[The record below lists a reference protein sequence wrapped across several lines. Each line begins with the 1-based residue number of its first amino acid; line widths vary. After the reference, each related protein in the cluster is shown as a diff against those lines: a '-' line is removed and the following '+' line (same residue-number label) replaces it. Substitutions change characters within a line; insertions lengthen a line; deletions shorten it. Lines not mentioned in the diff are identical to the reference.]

1 MSYPY
6 VFTLG
11 VICLALI
18 GVIGTLFLND
28 ITRDILRKRFVWILG
43 SIAIA
48 GLLKYPFDGQIFSGL
63 EYEDAYIYNAA
74 ARFFLSNA
82 ALLPTQSFLT
92 TSCSVGS
99 LAACNEY
106 STYSGH
112 VIGYSA
118 AIAGAVKL
126 FGYHPELANFV
137 SFYASIL
144 CAGLLFIVASLIGN
158 SIPYAISAV
167 LIFVLLPFQ
176 NLFATASVVEPF
188 SSLFIT
194 LSLLSY
200 LQCVHNRPP
209 KPIQWKIILSWSTLF
224 LVWLACILIKRENAL
239 SIAILPFITIIFILF
254 ERRSAESWS
263 WLAKPVLLFWIL
275 LALFFVLV
283 IDVAETIRAE
293 VPDVG
298 GFPFS
303 PIFLS
308 KLLPFFLSTLFDFKL
323 FLGLSIFV
331 PIAVYA
337 AIKRASTTKLIWYP
351 IILFGMYLLIY
362 SFHYRSYYFIRT
374 GDVTEFDTYRYLS
387 NLMPLY
393 ALLLAGGIQYCLVL
407 FSFVHSQSHRARQFV
422 LVLFVGFAIIL
433 SWTQSSQSK
442 THFTEIEKNNRLDIV
457 NAVLQLTRNVNQ
469 PYAIL
474 TDDVLLYQIWGDG
487 TEFMIDL
494 RSMDSDKGLAT
505 LTKILNER
513 TVFFV
518 KKPYQD
524 EAIERNR
531 YLKIFDYLE
540 TLETEK
546 LLQDPEGRFA
556 VYALPAK

>member
-18 GVIGTLFLND
+18 GVLGTLISND
-28 ITRDILRKRFVWILG
+28 ITKDILRRQFLWILG
-43 SIAIA
+43 TIAIA
-48 GLLKYPFDGQIFSGL
+48 GLFKYPFDGLIFSGL
-63 EYEDAYIYNAA
+63 EYEDAFIYNAA

-82 ALLPTQSFLT
+82 ALLPPESFLT
-92 TSCSVGS
+92 ISCSVGS

-118 AIAGAVKL
+118 TIAGASKL

-144 CAGLLFIVASLIGN
+144 CAGFLFIVALIIGN
-158 SIPYAISAV
+158 SIPYALAAV

-200 LQCVHNRPP
+200 LQCVHNQPS
-209 KPIQWKIILSWSTLF
+209 KTLQWKVVLSWSTLF

-254 ERRSAESWS
+254 ERRSAESLGWIT
-263 WLAKPVLLFWIL
+263 KPVLTFWIL

-351 IILFGMYLLIY
+351 LILFGMYLLIY

-393 ALLLAGGIQYCLVL
+393 SLLLAGGLQCCLV
-407 FSFVHSQSHRARQFV
+407 SFRFIQTQSHRAKQV
-422 LVLFVGFAIIL
+422 SLALFVGLVIIL
-433 SWTQSSQSK
+433 SWMQTFQLK

-546 LLQDPEGRFA
+546 LLQDPEGRFS
-556 VYALPAK
+556 VYVLPAE

>member
-18 GVIGTLFLND
+18 GVLGTLFSND
-28 ITRDILRKRFVWILG
+28 ITKDILRKQFVWILG

-48 GLLKYPFDGQIFSGL
+48 GLFKYPFDGQIFSGL
-63 EYEDAYIYNAA
+63 EYEDAYVYSAA

-99 LAACNEY
+99 LVACNDY

-118 AIAGAVKL
+118 TIAGAGKL
-126 FGYHPELANFV
+126 FGYQPELANFV

-144 CAGLLFIVASLIGN
+144 CAGLLFIVALLIGK
-158 SIPYAISAV
+158 SIPYAIAAV

-176 NLFATASVVEPF
+176 NLLATASVVEPF

-200 LQCVHNRPP
+200 LQCVHNRPT
-209 KPIQWKIILSWSTLF
+209 KSLQWKVVLSWSTLF

-239 SIAILPFITIIFILF
+239 SIAILPSVTVMLILF
-254 ERRSAESWS
+254 GSRSAESWG
-263 WLAKPVLLFWIL
+263 WLAKPVLIFWIL

-303 PIFLS
+303 PLFFSQLF
-308 KLLPFFLSTLFDFKL
+308 PFFLSTLFDFKL
-323 FLGLSIFV
+323 FLGLSVFV

-337 AIKRASTTKLIWYP
+337 AVKQASTTKLIWYP

-407 FSFVHSQSHRARQFV
+407 FSFVNSQSHRARQFA

-531 YLKIFDYLE
+531 YLKIFEYLE
-540 TLETEK
+540 TLGTEK
-546 LLQDPEGRFA
+546 RHQDSEGRFA
-556 VYALPAK
+556 VYILPTK

>member
-18 GVIGTLFLND
+18 GVIGTLFSNEV
-28 ITRDILRKRFVWILG
+28 TRDILRKRFVWILG

-48 GLLKYPFDGQIFSGL
+48 GLLKYPFDGQIFSGQ

-118 AIAGAVKL
+118 TIAGAGKL
-126 FGYHPELANFV
+126 FGYQPELANFV

-144 CAGLLFIVASLIGN
+144 CAGLLFIAALLIGN
-158 SIPYAISAV
+158 SITYAIAAV

-188 SSLFIT
+188 SSLFVT

-200 LQCVHNRPP
+200 LQCVHNRSS
-209 KPIQWKIILSWSTLF
+209 KLLQWEIVLSWSTLF

-239 SIAILPFITIIFILF
+239 SIAILPSITVMLILF
-254 ERRSAESWS
+254 ERRSAENWG
-263 WLAKPVLLFWIL
+263 WLTKPVLMFWIL
-275 LALFFVLV
+275 LALFFLLV

-303 PIFLS
+303 PLFLS

-323 FLGLSIFV
+323 FLGLSVFV

-337 AIKRASTTKLIWYP
+337 AIKRTSATKLIWYP

-362 SFHYRSYYFIRT
+362 SLHYRSYYFIRT

-393 ALLLAGGIQYCLVL
+393 TLLLAGGIQYCLVL
-407 FSFVHSQSHRARQFV
+407 FGFVHTQSHRARQV
-422 LVLFVGFAIIL
+422 ALVLFVGFAIII
-433 SWTQSSQSK
+433 SWMQSSQLK
-442 THFTEIEKNNRLDIV
+442 TYFTKIEKNNRLDIV
-457 NAVLQLTRNVNQ
+457 NAVLELTKNVNQ

-494 RSMDSDKGLAT
+494 RSIDSDRGLAT

-513 TVFFV
+513 TVYFV

-524 EAIERNR
+524 ETIERNR
-531 YLKIFDYLE
+531 YLKIFQHLE
-540 TLETEK
+540 TLEAEK
-546 LLQDPEGRFA
+546 RLQDPEGRFA
-556 VYALPAK
+556 VYILPAK